1 MDKVSMLRVHRWVF
15 KVFRI
20 QQGTN
25 IKSSPATSVPHINI
39 RPRQA
44 TQILAIQQTNIK
56 FTQATQVPQTNIK
69 PMEATHFLD
78 MNTILVL
85 ATQICTK
92 ELKLP
97 SLARTCT
104 KLLGQQETMGFLAM
118 DLWLQS
124 MPNLKLPI
132 TRCHT
137 MMAFLRGVLA
147 IMDPM
152 DSSLSVSV

>member
-1 MDKVSMLRVHRWVF
+1 
-15 KVFRI
+15 
-20 QQGTN
+20 
-25 IKSSPATSVPHINI
+25 
-39 RPRQA
+39 
-44 TQILAIQQTNIK
+44 
-56 FTQATQVPQTNIK
+56 
-69 PMEATHFLD
+69 MEATHFLD
-78 MNTILVL
+78 MDTILVL